1 MSTYTF
7 LVSTNPIEIT
17 VDATSH
23 ETAQKIA
30 CMEARAQLIACG
42 GIESVPLDAR
52 MTYASPHSQPGP
64 ADAVRDVIN
73 EAMQR
78 IAEQR
83 EEIIRAFIAKHQLE
97 PDQCEQVVEISP
109 GKVHFYV
116 RRKVEGESREEVR
129 QIA

>member
-7 LVSTNPIEIT
+7 LVSTYPIEIT
-17 VDATSH
+17 VDATGH
-23 ETAQKIA
+23 EAGRRIA

-64 ADAVRDVIN
+64 ADAVRDVVN
-73 EAMQR
+73 DAMQR
-78 IAEQR
+78 IMEQR
-83 EEIIRAFIAKHQLE
+83 EEIISAFIAKHQLE

-116 RRKVEGESREEVR
+116 RRKVEGEDRSEMREVR
-129 QIA
+129 